1 MKKDSILLD
10 EASYNLCLE
19 MLKKPA
25 KKLDQTENKQNN
37 DRLFNISKWDEMS
50 KEIQFEEIVS
60 NPYTENAI
68 NTENKNDYRKIRA
81 MFEKPSITNNESC
94 LIFKNEGDFYLK
106 IKDYQLALKSY
117 EYALSFLFITKFNDD
132 DKETENQ
139 KELKNQIFMN
149 IAFSHIQTESYSKA
163 IDYLVESNIYDKKNL
178 KTIYRLAFVYYKLSN
193 YEKSTEYCNNG
204 LTSDPN
210 NKEFIS
216 LKNDIINQQTIIEN
230 KSKKL
235 FKKLLN

>member
-19 MLKKPA
+19 MLKKPV
-25 KKLDQTENKQNN
+25 KKQEKSENNN
-37 DRLFNISKWDEMS
+37 NRLFDTTKWDEMS

-106 IKDYQLALKSY
+106 IKDFKLALKSY

-132 DKETENQ
+132 DKETELQ
-139 KELKNQIFMN
+139 KELKNSIFMN
-149 IAFSHIQTESYSKA
+149 IAFSHIQTEAYSKA
-163 IDYLVESNIYDKKNL
+163 LDYLIESNIYDKKNL
-178 KTIYRLAFVYYKLSN
+178 KTIYRLAFVNYKLKE
-193 YEKSTEYCNNG
+193 YEKSLEYCNTG
-204 LTSDPN
+204 LISDPD
-210 NKEFIS
+210 NKEFNG
-216 LKNDIINQQTIIEN
+216 LKNDIINQQIAIEN